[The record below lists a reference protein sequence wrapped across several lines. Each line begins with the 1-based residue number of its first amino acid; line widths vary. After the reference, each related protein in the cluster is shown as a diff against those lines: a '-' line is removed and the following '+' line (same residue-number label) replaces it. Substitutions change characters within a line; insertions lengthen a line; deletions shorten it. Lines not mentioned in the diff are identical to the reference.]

1 MADIAVGQR
10 YKLLRKIGN
19 DVNEDGS
26 QADPLHVGWV
36 GEVIGFSPA
45 DELGASHHDG
55 DCWVLAFPVPAIA
68 YGEDG
73 QPFMTQVTRN
83 YPVTL
88 AELNDPTYY
97 EPVTEEV
104 SA

>member
-1 MADIAVGQR
+1 MADIALGQK

-19 DVNEDGS
+19 DINEDGS
-26 QADPLHVGWV
+26 QADPLHVGWI
-36 GEVIGFSPA
+36 GTVIGFSPA

-73 QPFMTQVTRN
+73 QPFMTQVARN
-83 YPVTL
+83 FPVTA
-88 AELNDPTYY
+88 AELADPTQY
-97 EPVTEEV
+97 EGVTE
-104 SA
+104 

>member
-1 MADIAVGQR
+1 MADIALGQR
-10 YKLLRKIGN
+10 YKLLRRIGN

-26 QADPLHVGWV
+26 TGDPLHPGWV
-36 GEVIGFSPA
+36 GTVIGFSPA

-73 QPFMTQVTRN
+73 QPFMGQVSRN
-83 YPVTL
+83 YPVTA
-88 AELNDPTYY
+88 AELNDPTHY
-97 EPVTEEV
+97 EPVAEEV
-104 SA
+104 TT

>member
-1 MADIAVGQR
+1 MADIALGQK
-10 YKLLRKIGN
+10 YKLLTKIGN
-19 DVNEDGS
+19 DINEDGS

-45 DELGASHHDG
+45 DELGASHHEG

-68 YGEDG
+68 YDEGQ

-83 YPVTL
+83 FPVTAVEL
-88 AELNDPTYY
+88 ADSTQFE
-97 EPVTEEV
+97 EVTE
-104 SA
+104 

>member
-83 YPVTL
+83 YPVTV

-97 EPVTEEV
+97 EEVT
-104 SA
+104 

>member
-1 MADIAVGQR
+1 MADIALGQR

-26 QADPLHVGWV
+26 AGDPLHPGWV

-55 DCWVLAFPVPAIA
+55 DCWVLAFPVAIIA
-68 YGEDG
+68 YDQNN
-73 QPFMTQVTRN
+73 QPFMDHVFRN
-83 YPVTL
+83 YPVTQ
-88 AELNDPTYY
+88 AELEDPTHY

-104 SA
+104 TT